1 MSNILFTLL
10 HCFPKILQECKC
22 LFLERT
28 DRCQEVQWS
37 VAGGVELD
45 SCLEK
50 MPKVFN
56 VL

>member
-37 VAGGVELD
+37 VAGGIELD